1 MNFHECCILLIEN
14 RYFQHVNS
22 IQPNHTTDQDLLE
35 RFYASHDNQWLG
47 ILLQRY
53 TLLLLGVCMKYL
65 KNEEEA
71 KDCVQQIF
79 LKTITELHKYRV
91 EYFKSWLYMVAK
103 NHCLMKLRDRQGKY
117 PTELKEQMLV
127 TTEEESSK
135 NVHIEK
141 DRQLELM
148 NSCLEELNKEQKQCV
163 TLFYLEKRSYQEIA
177 QNTGFTLMQVKSH
190 IQNGKRNLKLLL
202 EQKIK
207 QQA

>member
-1 MNFHECCILLIEN
+1 MNFHARCILLIEN
-14 RYFQHVNS
+14 RYFQRVNS
-22 IQPNHTTDQDLLE
+22 IQPNHTSDQDLLE

-127 TTEEESSK
+127 TTDEESSK
-135 NVHIEK
+135 TVHIEK
-141 DRQLELM
+141 TASW
-148 NSCLEELNKEQKQCV
+148 NS
-163 TLFYLEKRSYQEIA
+163 
-177 QNTGFTLMQVKSH
+177 
-190 IQNGKRNLKLLL
+190 
-202 EQKIK
+202 
-207 QQA
+207 